1 MGFVFESKHPL
12 VQEKIA
18 ALRSVETSPPNFR
31 ALVRLLGTL
40 LGVEATANLPTRSRR
55 VRTPLGDTSGLEVD
69 GPIAIVP
76 ILRAGLGMAEGLL
89 DLIPEALVWHIGLY
103 RDEHTL
109 QPTEYYNRV
118 PDCGEA
124 RVALVAD
131 PMLAT
136 GGSAVRAC
144 ELLRASGITD
154 IRYLCLIAAP
164 EGIERL
170 SSAMPEVPIFAGA
183 VDERLTEIGFIYP
196 GLGDAGD
203 RQFATG

>member
-1 MGFVFESKHPL
+1 MASVFESKHPL
-12 VQEKIA
+12 IQEKIA

-40 LGVEATANLPTRSRR
+40 LGLEATTNLPTRFRS
-55 VRTPLGDTSGLEVD
+55 VRTPLGDASGREVD

-76 ILRAGLGMAEGLL
+76 ILRAGLGMADGLL
-89 DLIPEALVWHIGLY
+89 DLIPEAMVWHIGLF

-109 QPTEYYNRV
+109 EPTEYYSRV
-118 PDCGEA
+118 PKESLA

-144 ELLRASGITD
+144 EILRESGVLD

-164 EGIERL
+164 EGIHRL
-170 SSAMPEVPIFAGA
+170 SSAMPEVPIFTGA
-183 VDERLTEIGFIYP
+183 IDQRLTEIGFIYP

-203 RQFATG
+203 RQFATA

>member
-1 MGFVFESKHPL
+1 M
-12 VQEKIA
+12 
-18 ALRSVETSPPNFR
+18 
-31 ALVRLLGTL
+31 
-40 LGVEATANLPTRSRR
+40 
-55 VRTPLGDTSGLEVD
+55 VRTPLGDASGLEVD

-89 DLIPEALVWHIGLY
+89 DLIPEAQVWHIGLF

-118 PDCGEA
+118 PDRSQA

-144 ELLRASGITD
+144 ELLRDSGVSD

-164 EGIERL
+164 EGIDRL
-170 SSAMPEVPIFAGA
+170 GSAMPEVPIYAGA
-183 VDERLTEIGFIYP
+183 IDERLTDVGFIYP

-203 RQFATG
+203 RQFATA